1 MSCATGQAAV
11 CKPGKVSAVM
21 GDGSFLMNSQEMET
35 AVRENIPL
43 KILIWVDDSYGLI
56 KWKMDMESGSHDCV
70 DFGNPDFVAY
80 AESFGAKGYNIK
92 SAAELLPTLQKAL
105 DEPGVSLVACPVDYS
120 ENMALINS
128 LGELTPAL
136 CALDEL

>member
-1 MSCATGQAAV
+1 
-11 CKPGKVSAVM
+11 
-21 GDGSFLMNSQEMET
+21 MET

-70 DFGNPDFVAY
+70 DFGNPDFVTY
-80 AESFGAKGYNIK
+80 AESFGAKGYRIE

-105 DEPGVSLVACPVDYS
+105 NEPGVSLVACPVDYS